1 MEREILEGGFE
12 EEGDGGVIEA
22 GTIELES
29 GEVGIGRQQGSEH
42 VAGGSSV
49 LEERGE

>member
-1 MEREILEGGFE
+1 VEGEVVEGGFE

-29 GEVGIGRQQGSEH
+29 GEVGIGRQQGSEK

-49 LEERGE
+49 LEQNGE